1 MELTQKVKNIQ
12 EKWDANFMKTYA
24 QIPVVMDK
32 GEGATIT
39 DIDGKKYVDF
49 TSGIGVSSLGY
60 GHKGLVEAIQY
71 QASKLLHSSNIFF
84 NQPHVEAGAK
94 LIALSGYDKVFFC
107 NSGTEANE

>member
-49 TSGIGVSSLGY
+49 TSGIGVSSLDMD
-60 GHKGLVEAIQY
+60 I
-71 QASKLLHSSNIFF
+71 
-84 NQPHVEAGAK
+84 
-94 LIALSGYDKVFFC
+94 KV
-107 NSGTEANE
+107 